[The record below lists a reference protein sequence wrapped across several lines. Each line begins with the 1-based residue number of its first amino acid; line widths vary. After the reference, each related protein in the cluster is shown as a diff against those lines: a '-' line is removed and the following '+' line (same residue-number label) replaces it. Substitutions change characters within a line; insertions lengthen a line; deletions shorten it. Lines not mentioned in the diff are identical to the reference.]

1 MHVTL
6 APTFSRAKQLAAGVA
21 LCCLPLLGAAV
32 FAQTSTSAGPAPAAS
47 ASAAGA
53 DWKNLSPLQKT
64 ALAPLASSWQDMNAG
79 QKRKWIVLSK
89 NYDKRSPQEQAKLH
103 THMAQWAALSPQQR
117 TQARLNFA
125 ENQALTKGLTPEQRK
140 AQWQAYQLLSAD
152 EKRQLAA
159 SSAKPAPSTAAAVKP
174 SNPLQ
179 NTPKPLFG
187 TAQVLGKPEQ
197 QAKGKIAVAPHL
209 QKGNSLMPQTSSTVS
224 ISTPNSTPQ

>member
-1 MHVTL
+1 MHVTQ
-6 APTFSRAKQLAAGVA
+6 APTFSRAKQLVAGVA
-21 LCCLPLLGAAV
+21 LCCLAVLGAAV
-32 FAQTSTSAGPAPAAS
+32 SAQTSTTASSVPVAAPKVN
-47 ASAAGA
+47 GT

-64 ALAPLASSWQDMNAG
+64 ALAPLASSWQDMSTG

-89 NYDKRSPQEQAKLH
+89 NYDKRTPQEQAKLH
-103 THMAQWAALSPQQR
+103 THMAQWASLSPQQR

-125 ENQALTKGLTPEQRK
+125 ENQALTKGLTPEQRQ
-140 AQWQAYQLLSAD
+140 AQWQAYQLLSSD

-224 ISTPNSTPQ
+224 ISAPNPTPQ

>member
-1 MHVTL
+1 MHLTQ

-21 LCCLPLLGAAV
+21 MCCLSMNGAAI
-32 FAQTSTSAGPAPAAS
+32 FAQTTTTASSVPAATPTVN
-47 ASAAGA
+47 GTE
-53 DWKNLSPLQKT
+53 WKNLSPLQKT
-64 ALAPLASSWQDMNAG
+64 ALAPLASSWQDMSAG

-89 NYDKRSPQEQAKLH
+89 NYDKRTPQEQAKLN
-103 THMAQWAALSPQQR
+103 THMAQWASLSPQQR

-125 ENQALTKGLTPEQRK
+125 ENQALTKGLTPEQRQ
-140 AQWQAYQLLSAD
+140 AQWQAYQLLSSD

-159 SSAKPAPSTAAAVKP
+159 SSAKPVPSTAAAVKP
-174 SNPLQ
+174 TNPLQ
-179 NTPKPLFG
+179 NTPKPQFG

-224 ISTPNSTPQ
+224 ISAPNPTPQ